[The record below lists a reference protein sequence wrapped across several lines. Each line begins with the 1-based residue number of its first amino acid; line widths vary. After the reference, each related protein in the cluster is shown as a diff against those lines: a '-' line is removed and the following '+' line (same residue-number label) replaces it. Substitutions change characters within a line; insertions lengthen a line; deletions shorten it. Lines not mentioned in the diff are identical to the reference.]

1 MHLLGEYNLS
11 CQDLTQVFF
20 RIDLKQVSWLFENF
34 LKVYAGAILGL
45 LYDLR
50 KEEFFICI

>member
-1 MHLLGEYNLS
+1 MHLLGEYNLFY
-11 CQDLTQVFF
+11 QDLPQVFF

-50 KEEFFICI
+50 KEGFFICI